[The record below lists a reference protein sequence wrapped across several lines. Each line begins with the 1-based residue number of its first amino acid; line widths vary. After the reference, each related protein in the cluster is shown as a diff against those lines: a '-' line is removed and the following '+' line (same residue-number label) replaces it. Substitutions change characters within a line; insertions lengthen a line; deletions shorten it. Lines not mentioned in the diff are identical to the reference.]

1 MKPTPEQLEKLLTLV
16 GVLPVLA
23 DYMEDLN
30 GTIFTKQVKN
40 KCNMLLAEI
49 RRIDNIIMQGT
60 EIGIIEEQHNIGLAF
75 RNWQKENF
83 KDKQQIT

>member
-1 MKPTPEQLEKLLTLV
+1 MTPDEQTTQKLLTLV

-60 EIGIIEEQHNIGLAF
+60 EIGIIEEQHNIWLAF
-75 RNWQKENF
+75 RQWQRETF
-83 KDKQQIT
+83 KNE

>member
-1 MKPTPEQLEKLLTLV
+1 MKPTDEQLEKLLTIV

-30 GTIFTKQVKN
+30 GTLFTKELKN
-40 KCNMLLAEI
+40 KCNMLLNEI
-49 RRIDNIIMQGT
+49 RRVDERIMQGT
-60 EIGIIEEQHNIGLAF
+60 GIDIIEQQHNIGLAF

-83 KDKQQIT
+83 KDKEL

>member
-1 MKPTPEQLEKLLTLV
+1 
-16 GVLPVLA
+16 
-23 DYMEDLN
+23 
-30 GTIFTKQVKN
+30 
-40 KCNMLLAEI
+40 
-49 RRIDNIIMQGT
+49 MQGT